1 MKTMKQL
8 SSHLFALFLAGT
20 FVACSPTRSVL
31 VEPPAPDPQAAISQQ
46 NVNATLYQN
55 ASAEV
60 AWLYE
65 QAYAHARIKLDA
77 NLQETGTLPPAVI
90 VDVDETVLDNSPY
103 ELENLLV
110 GRTYTPGT
118 WKAWTARAQARPLPG
133 ALEFLKYAASR
144 GCAIFYITNRDA
156 DETAATITNLA
167 AFDFPMAD
175 AEHVLTMA
183 GTSDKTERR
192 ASVQRGHRVVLMV
205 GDQLTDYDQALKDRS
220 VEQGLPNVQN
230 MAAELSRYF
239 ILLPNSTYG
248 YWRDGITGRG
258 TDEEKMQR
266 VREFMQQRVE

>member
-1 MKTMKQL
+1 MMRRTQFF
-8 SSHLFALFLAGT
+8 FALLLAGA
-20 FVACSPTRSVL
+20 FAACSPTRNVVESV
-31 VEPPAPDPQAAISQQ
+31 VPSPQTALSQQ

-65 QAYAHARIKLDA
+65 QGYAHARLKLDA
-77 NLQETGTLPPAVI
+77 NLQESGTLTPAVI

-103 ELENLLV
+103 ELKNLLE
-110 GRTYTPGT
+110 GSTYTPES
-118 WKAWTARAQARPLPG
+118 WKAWTARAQAQPMPG
-133 ALEFLKYAASR
+133 ALGFLKYAASR

-156 DETAATITNLA
+156 DETAVTIANLA

-183 GTSDKTERR
+183 GSSDKTERR
-192 ASVQRGHRVVLMV
+192 ANVQRGHRVVLMV
-205 GDQLTDYDQALKDRS
+205 GDQLTDYHQALKDRS
-220 VEQGLPNVQN
+220 VDQGLPTVMN

>member
-1 MKTMKQL
+1 MKIR
-8 SSHLFALFLAGT
+8 SHHFLTLLLVGALA
-20 FVACSPTRSVL
+20 ACSPTRHVA
-31 VEPPAPDPQAAISQQ
+31 VAPAAQHPQAALSQQ

-77 NLQETGTLPPAVI
+77 NLQESGTLPPAVI

-110 GRTYTPGT
+110 GRTYTPET
-118 WKAWTARAQARPLPG
+118 WKAWTARAVAKPLPG
-133 ALEFLKYAASR
+133 ALEFLEYAASR

-156 DETAATITNLA
+156 DETAVTIANLA
-167 AFDFPMAD
+167 KYGFPMAD
-175 AEHVLTMA
+175 AGHVLTMA

-230 MAAELSRYF
+230 MDAELSRYF

-258 TDEEKMQR
+258 TDEEKLQR